1 MAEKKVYVGMVGD
14 MLHAGHLN
22 VLNTA
27 RELGQ
32 VVVGILTDEATASYK
47 RLPFMPF
54 AERKALLESVRGVSL
69 VVDQDTLSYRTNL
82 QRLRPDFLVHGDDW
96 RTGPQQAVRD
106 EAVALMKQWGG
117 ELVEVPY
124 TPGISSTLLHAALR
138 EDGILARQG
147 QHRFRRLLQTRKFV
161 RLIEAHNALSAW
173 VGESTK
179 ASGREFDGFWC
190 SSLTDSTA
198 RGRPDIEVVDLKSRL
213 GSLEEILDMTS
224 KPIVYDGDTGG
235 NLDQTFYLS
244 RTLSKQGIA
253 GLCLEDKAGRKRNSL
268 YGRSANHAQTP
279 IKEFCEKLRAAKL
292 GAAGSQL
299 LVIARIESFI
309 LNAGCDQA
317 IERAMAYCDAGAEA
331 ILIHSVADSPR
342 EIFEFG
348 KRFREQKPHVPLIAV
363 PTAFDSVT
371 ARELESNGFSIV
383 IYANHLLRAAFSA
396 MQRAA
401 EDILNENCGAAIRQY
416 SASPRDLLS
425 LFPEPKL

>member
-1 MAEKKVYVGMVGD
+1 MKDKKVYVGMVGD

-22 VLNTA
+22 VLSTA

-32 VVVGILTDEATASYK
+32 VIVGVLTDEATASYK

-54 AERKALLESVRGVSL
+54 AERKALVESVRGL
-69 VVDQDTLSYRTNL
+69 EMVVAQDSLSYRANL
-82 QRLRPDFLVHGDDW
+82 ERFRPDFLVHGDDW
-96 RTGPQQAVRD
+96 RTGPQQAVRE
-106 EAVALMKQWGG
+106 EAMALLGQWGG

-147 QHRFRRLLQTRKFV
+147 QSRFRRLLRTGKFI
-161 RLIEAHNALSAW
+161 RLIEVHNALSAW
-173 VGESTK
+173 VGESTR

-235 NLDQTFYLS
+235 NLDQTFYLG
-244 RTLSKQGIA
+244 RALGKQGIA

-279 IKEFCEKLRAAKL
+279 IGEFCEKLRAARQ
-292 GAAGSQL
+292 GATGTEL

-317 IERAMAYCDAGAEA
+317 IERAFAYCEAGAEA

-348 KRFREQKPHVPLIAV
+348 KRFRAEKPHVPLIAV

-371 ARELESNGFSIV
+371 GRELEQNGFDIV

-401 EDILNENCGAAIRQY
+401 EDILTENCGAAIRPY
-416 SASPRDLLS
+416 SATPRDLLS
-425 LFPEPKL
+425 LFPEPNL